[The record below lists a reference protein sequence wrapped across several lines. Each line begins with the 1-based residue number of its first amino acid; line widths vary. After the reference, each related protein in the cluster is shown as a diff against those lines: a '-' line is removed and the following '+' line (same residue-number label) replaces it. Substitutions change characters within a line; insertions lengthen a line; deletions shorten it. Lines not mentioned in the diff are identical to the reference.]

1 MDYDRLWI
9 VGEQVR
15 HGGRLSAEEKDFIS
29 EVVPRELARFPRI
42 GFPRRIRHPAGFS
55 LSGAPVGTLLR
66 CVLVLS
72 AQRVLGPRYYAR
84 SEFYE
89 RVASALAF
97 GIMRSHFHHGFPK
110 GTHCCAQC
118 SLAVYP
124 VLKAG
129 ALRWF
134 DGPSLARSVR
144 QLIMAK
150 QWRFSA
156 STNPQM
162 VAWALA

>member
-15 HGGRLSAEEKDFIS
+15 HGRKLSAEEKDFIS
-29 EVVPRELARFPRI
+29 EMVPRELATFPRV

-55 LSGAPVGTLLR
+55 LAGAPVRTLTQ

-72 AQRVLGPRYYAR
+72 AQRVLGPRYYTR

-89 RVASALAF
+89 RVAIDLAF

-124 VLKAG
+124 VLKAR

-134 DGPSLARSVR
+134 DGPSFATTVRRLIVAR
-144 QLIMAK
+144 

-156 STNPQM
+156 ATNPQM